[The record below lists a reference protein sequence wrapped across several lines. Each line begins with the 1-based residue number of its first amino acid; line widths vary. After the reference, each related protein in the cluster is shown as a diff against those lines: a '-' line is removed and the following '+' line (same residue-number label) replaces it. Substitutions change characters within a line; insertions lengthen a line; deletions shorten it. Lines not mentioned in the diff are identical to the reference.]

1 MGAIVSGYNKL
12 GQKQVAQHLLG
23 QYSDMDVH
31 KTEKNFTLLLKK
43 KKKKKKKKVHVST
56 RGDIRWDRNHNH
68 TSFDTVMV
76 QLDVTWGPVG
86 PLGPVAK
93 LHCSR

>member
-31 KTEKNFTLLLKK
+31 KTVENFTLIFKK
-43 KKKKKKKKVHVST
+43 KKKKKKKKIPRLHP
-56 RGDIRWDRNHNH
+56 RRN
-68 TSFDTVMV
+68 
-76 QLDVTWGPVG
+76 LVG
-86 PLGPVAK
+86 PK
-93 LHCSR
+93 

>member
-31 KTEKNFTLLLKK
+31 KTVENFTLIFKK
-43 KKKKKKKKVHVST
+43 KKKKKKKKST
-56 RGDIRWDRNHNH
+56 SAPEEI
-68 TSFDTVMV
+68 
-76 QLDVTWGPVG
+76 
-86 PLGPVAK
+86 LGGTAITIIP
-93 LHCSR
+93 HSIQ

>member
-31 KTEKNFTLLLKK
+31 KTVENFTLIFKK
-43 KKKKKKKKVHVST
+43 KKKNPRQHQ
-56 RGDIRWDRNHNH
+56 RRY
-68 TSFDTVMV
+68 
-76 QLDVTWGPVG
+76 
-86 PLGPVAK
+86 
-93 LHCSR
+93 

>member
-31 KTEKNFTLLLKK
+31 KTVENFTLIFKK
-43 KKKKKKKKVHVST
+43 KKKKKKKK
-56 RGDIRWDRNHNH
+56 N
-68 TSFDTVMV
+68 
-76 QLDVTWGPVG
+76 
-86 PLGPVAK
+86 
-93 LHCSR
+93 

>member
-31 KTEKNFTLLLKK
+31 KTVENFTLIFKK
-43 KKKKKKKKVHVST
+43 KKKKKKKKKSPRQHQ
-56 RGDIRWDRNHNH
+56 RRY
-68 TSFDTVMV
+68 
-76 QLDVTWGPVG
+76 
-86 PLGPVAK
+86 
-93 LHCSR
+93 

>member
-31 KTEKNFTLLLKK
+31 KTVENFTLIFKK
-43 KKKKKKKKVHVST
+43 KKKKKKKST
-56 RGDIRWDRNHNH
+56 SAPEEI
-68 TSFDTVMV
+68 
-76 QLDVTWGPVG
+76 
-86 PLGPVAK
+86 LGGTAITIIP
-93 LHCSR
+93 HSIQ